1 MAGID
6 FNVGAENERE
16 NPDWMTSLEFGT
28 SFDEIKTQALDVI
41 LSWYPH
47 RHSRQ
52 LDLNRLEACVAIK
65 NQDRAIVYQNA
76 AFQHF
81 FTSGQNSVGR
91 GNESLTFWKTVQV
104 SQKTDDLIFEGARS
118 IDCEHIGKDS
128 AGRYYTFR
136 TFKSTFAELQ
146 DPDFFLFG
154 VSRPIA
160 ILGTTE
166 AEKGKSLSELFRL
179 FQSLDDIDQSVC
191 RLDAKGEST
200 KVIAAGVGLTSKS
213 IENRRNKM
221 IALFG
226 VQRPMDLI
234 RITIRLEDHGLL
246 PP

>member
-1 MAGID
+1 MSVID
-6 FNVGAENERE
+6 FNTGGENSQE
-16 NPDWMTSLEFGT
+16 NPDWMTSLAFST
-28 SFDEIKTQALDVI
+28 SFDEIKTQALDCI

-47 RHSRQ
+47 RHIRQ
-52 LDLNRLEACVAIK
+52 LDLNGLEACVAIK
-65 NQDRAIVYQNA
+65 NQDRAIVYQNV

-81 FTSGQNSVGR
+81 FTGGQNPVGR

-104 SQKTDDLIFEGARS
+104 SQKTDDLIFEGVKS
-118 IDCEHIGKDS
+118 IDCEHVGKDS

-136 TFKSTFAELQ
+136 TYKSTLAELQ
-146 DPDFFLFG
+146 DPAFFLFG
-154 VSRPIA
+154 VARPIA

-166 AEKGKSLSELFRL
+166 AEKGKSLSELFGL
-179 FQSLDDIDQSVC
+179 FQSLDGIDQQVC

-200 KVIAAGVGLTSKS
+200 KDIAAGVGLTSKS

-221 IALFG
+221 IAMFG